1 MKFSE
6 IIGKSSESFSE
17 FKGSDFDVT
26 GLTYDSRKVKP
37 GNVFFAIRGLKD
49 DGSKYIQ
56 DALSK
61 GASAVIVETTA
72 GKEEEE
78 RVISTPRIRKAM
90 ALMSKVLYGDPSS
103 RLGLIGITGTN
114 GKTTTAYLTRSIF
127 EHAGIPCGLIGT
139 INYEYGSVKGG
150 ASLTTPDSV
159 ELNMLIRDMADA
171 GMKYCAME
179 VSSIA
184 TVMDRVY
191 GLDFRTALFTN
202 LTSEHL
208 DFHGNMNEYFK
219 AKKILFDGLSPGS
232 FAISNLDDQYGEAIT
247 SDTEADRFFYSVE
260 SSSDLK
266 PENINISVSGI
277 RFDLR
282 YKGDSQNIKS
292 GLTGRFNIY
301 NILASASIALKAG
314 IDLKT
319 ISDAVNS
326 FESVRGRFNRIDLP
340 NSAAAVVDYSHTSD
354 SLKNAIEAARELVE
368 LSKSGGRV
376 ITIFGCGGN
385 KDKTKRPVMG
395 RLAVKFSDHAI
406 ITSDNP
412 RYEDPYVIID
422 EIVSG
427 TNGNTNYEIIED
439 REDAIKRG
447 IELSKPGDIVLICGK
462 GHEDYQEVNGVKK
475 HFDDL
480 EMVSKYSGLAG
491 GR

>member
-6 IIGKSSESFSE
+6 LMSKSSESFSE
-17 FKGSDFDVT
+17 FTGRDFIVT
-26 GLTYDSRKVKP
+26 GLAYDSRKIEP
-37 GNVFFAIRGLKD
+37 GNVFFAIKGLKD
-49 DGSKYIQ
+49 DGSKYIK
-56 DALSK
+56 DAISK
-61 GASAVIVETTA
+61 GASAVIIESSADKLNDEREVTTA
-72 GKEEEE
+72 
-78 RVISTPRIRKAM
+78 RIRKAM
-90 ALMSKVLYGDPSS
+90 ASMSKVLHGDPSS
-103 RLGLIGITGTN
+103 KLGLIGITGTN
-114 GKTTTAYLTRSIF
+114 GKTTTAFLTRSIF
-127 EHAGIPCGLIGT
+127 EHAGLSCGLIGT
-139 INYEYGSVKGG
+139 INFEFGSVKGG

-159 ELNMLIRDMADA
+159 ELNILLREMVDA

-184 TVMDRVY
+184 IVMDRVY

-208 DFHGNMNEYFK
+208 DFHGSMDEYFK
-219 AKKILFDGLSPGS
+219 AKKILFDGLKAGS
-232 FAISNLDDQYGEAIT
+232 SAISNMDDQYGESILAE
-247 SDTEADRFFYSVE
+247 TEADKFFYSVE
-260 SSSDLK
+260 RSSDLK
-266 PENINISVSGI
+266 PEKMNISVSGI
-277 RFDLR
+277 SFELR
-282 YKGDSQNIKS
+282 YRGEAQRIKS
-292 GLTGRFNIY
+292 GLTGKFNAY
-301 NILASASIALKAG
+301 NILASASIALKNG
-314 IDLKT
+314 VDLKT
-319 ISDAVNS
+319 ISEAVES
-326 FESVRGRFNRIDLP
+326 FESVPGRFNRVDLP
-340 NSAAAVVDYSHTSD
+340 NGAAAVVDYSHTSD
-354 SLKNAIEAARELVE
+354 SLKNAIEAARDLVE
-368 LSKSGGRV
+368 LGQEGGKV

-395 RLAVKFSDHAI
+395 KLAVKLSDHAI

-439 REDAIKRG
+439 REQAIKRG

-491 GR
+491 R